1 MHTTITR
8 GERVVTIGG
17 DLPFVIIGERINPTG
32 KKRLTEALAERR
44 MDVVLEEAKRQIEAG
59 AHILDVNVCIAGD
72 RKEPDLMT
80 MTVQTLLGATDLPL
94 CIDSPNWRSV
104 KAGLEVYHGH
114 GRPLVNSVTG
124 EQDRIDNVL
133 PLVKE
138 HDASTIGMLVDDDGI
153 PDTPEGRLAIAE
165 KIVNAAEAIGV
176 SRERIVID
184 CVCLTL
190 GADDQAAR
198 ITLDTIRLVRA
209 RLGTNVVLGASN
221 VSFGLP
227 NRRLLNTTFLAMAMR
242 AGMTCG
248 IVDPTIPEVRRTILA
263 ADALLGKDAFSE
275 RYIEACRREEA
286 AAAPAG
292 AAR

>member
-8 GERVVTIGG
+8 GDRVVTIGG

-44 MDVVLEEAKRQIEAG
+44 MDVVLEEAQRQIVAG

-80 MTVQTLLGATDLPL
+80 LTVQTLLSAVDLPF

-104 KAGLEVYHGH
+104 KAGLEAYHGH

-138 HDASTIGMLVDDDGI
+138 HEASTVGMLVDDDGI
-153 PDTPEGRLAIAE
+153 PDTAEGRLAIAE

-176 SRERIVID
+176 PRDRLVID

-198 ITLDTIRLVRA
+198 VTLDTIRLVRE
-209 RLGTNVVLGASN
+209 RLGLNVVLGASN
-221 VSFGLP
+221 ISFGLP
-227 NRRLLNTTFLAMAMR
+227 NRRLLNTTFLGMAMY

-248 IVDPTIPEVRRTILA
+248 IIDPTIPEVRRTLLA
-263 ADALLGKDAFSE
+263 ADALLGKDSFSA
-275 RYIEACRREEA
+275 RFIDASRAEEA
-286 AAAPAG
+286 AASGAG
-292 AAR
+292 H